1 MKIRYTSYEEVDK
14 ELEILRLERE
24 ISIRKI
30 GNNAEEIT
38 SLFSPG
44 QLLQQGLTSLGS
56 SVKNSKGIKTLVL
69 STVLKFLFN
78 KFIKKKQTP
87 TLKVG
92 VCFLIT
98 LQLYVVKENRSA
110 VEDFSLLYN
119 HLLLFWCFSLLRQ
132 PGYLR

>member
-44 QLLQQGLTSLGS
+44 QLLQQGLSSLGS

-78 KFIKKKQTP
+78 KFIKKNKH
-87 TLKVG
+87 
-92 VCFLIT
+92 
-98 LQLYVVKENRSA
+98 QL
-110 VEDFSLLYN
+110 
-119 HLLLFWCFSLLRQ
+119 
-132 PGYLR
+132 

>member
-1 MKIRYTSYEEVDK
+1 MKIRYKTYEEVDK

-78 KFIKKKQTP
+78 KFIKKNKH
-87 TLKVG
+87 
-92 VCFLIT
+92 
-98 LQLYVVKENRSA
+98 QL
-110 VEDFSLLYN
+110 
-119 HLLLFWCFSLLRQ
+119 
-132 PGYLR
+132 

>member
-30 GNNAEEIT
+30 VNNAEEIT

-78 KFIKKKQTP
+78 KFIKKNKH
-87 TLKVG
+87 
-92 VCFLIT
+92 
-98 LQLYVVKENRSA
+98 QL
-110 VEDFSLLYN
+110 
-119 HLLLFWCFSLLRQ
+119 
-132 PGYLR
+132 

>member
-1 MKIRYTSYEEVDK
+1 MKIRYKTYEEVDK

-44 QLLQQGLTSLGS
+44 QLLQQGLSSLGS

-78 KFIKKKQTP
+78 KFIKKNKH
-87 TLKVG
+87 
-92 VCFLIT
+92 
-98 LQLYVVKENRSA
+98 QL
-110 VEDFSLLYN
+110 
-119 HLLLFWCFSLLRQ
+119 
-132 PGYLR
+132 

>member
-78 KFIKKKQTP
+78 KFIKKNKH
-87 TLKVG
+87 
-92 VCFLIT
+92 
-98 LQLYVVKENRSA
+98 QL
-110 VEDFSLLYN
+110 
-119 HLLLFWCFSLLRQ
+119 
-132 PGYLR
+132 

>member
-44 QLLQQGLTSLGS
+44 QLLQQGLSSLGS
-56 SVKNSKGIKTLVL
+56 SVK
-69 STVLKFLFN
+69 KF
-78 KFIKKKQTP
+78 K
-87 TLKVG
+87 
-92 VCFLIT
+92 
-98 LQLYVVKENRSA
+98 R
-110 VEDFSLLYN
+110 
-119 HLLLFWCFSLLRQ
+119 H
-132 PGYLR
+132 

>member
-56 SVKNSKGIKTLVL
+56 SVKNSKGIKTFVL
-69 STVLKFLFN
+69 STVLKCLFN
-78 KFIKKKQTP
+78 KFIKKNKH
-87 TLKVG
+87 
-92 VCFLIT
+92 
-98 LQLYVVKENRSA
+98 QL
-110 VEDFSLLYN
+110 
-119 HLLLFWCFSLLRQ
+119 
-132 PGYLR
+132 